1 MKKVVGLQVAA
12 GTVGLILIGTT
23 YITLRNRKRDGIA
36 KSLLAKLNTK
46 LNPITQGLSN
56 EAALDVNYVDKVL
69 NAIAASIVVLK
80 GSTATRYAN
89 EIHKAFR
96 PWYRGGDLEENVY
109 AVFRNLK
116 DKVQV
121 SQVAKAYRREH
132 QLNLRDQLKDRFD
145 KDEIKTVLRIIERLP
160 KYRKL

>member
-1 MKKVVGLQVAA
+1 MKKVIGLQVAA
-12 GTVGLILIGTT
+12 TAVGLILMGTT
-23 YITLRNRKRDGIA
+23 YIALRNRKRDKLA
-36 KSLLAKLNTK
+36 TSLLAKLNTK
-46 LNPITQGLSN
+46 LNPITKGLSN
-56 EAALDVNYVDKVL
+56 EEALDVNYANKVM

-96 PWYRGGDLEENVY
+96 PWYRGGDLEDNVY

-121 SQVAKAYRREH
+121 SQVAKAYQRDYRVS
-132 QLNLRDQLKDRFD
+132 LRDQLENRFD
-145 KDEIKTVLRIIERLP
+145 KDEIKIVLGIMERLP

>member
-1 MKKVVGLQVAA
+1 MKKIVGLQITA

-23 YITLRNRKRDGIA
+23 YITLRNRKRDGIS

-46 LNPITQGLSN
+46 LNPITKGLSN
-56 EAALDVNYVDKVL
+56 EAALDVNYADKVL
-69 NAIAASIVVLK
+69 NAIPASIVVLK

-109 AVFRNLK
+109 AIFRNLK

-121 SQVAKAYRREH
+121 SQVAKAYQREH
-132 QLNLRDQLKDRFD
+132 KLNLRDQLKDRFD